1 MAGGFDLLTE
11 DKNMPRDMFFT
22 ALCLALT
29 LVAHAQE
36 KKVTSLPG
44 KRVDLLR
51 DTRFQNGFE
60 INAPKPGKHVAM
72 GVFQPPSAT
81 NKPSWRLCQ
90 WNSKYDLSEAK
101 PEILSNQTIRMANA
115 EKSVTISSQ
124 NTSNDLILALDSRPE
139 YKGNVRTKGQPWP
152 HLLVE
157 QTVQPIVLFKDI
169 SRISFTIQARL
180 LTNECFKLEGYTRNL
195 HTAQFPMTFIVQNR
209 NKQSKGFGDFI
220 WFCVTLYDE
229 RKPFT
234 DLYAAKDTADPS
246 AKMIYTPP
254 SKTFSQQTL
263 HDGTWATFS
272 HTNLC
277 TLFSEAISL
286 ARARGYLKESP
297 DVGDFAI
304 SSVNIG
310 WEVTGI
316 NNVAIQIRNL
326 DIKVDTKQQAPPGPA
341 AAGRNKPIGNFLASE

>member
-1 MAGGFDLLTE
+1 MATD
-11 DKNMPRDMFFT
+11 NFFSAIFVFFVVT
-22 ALCLALT
+22 VKSLAPFTLATCLALT

-36 KKVTSLPG
+36 QKVAPPAG
-44 KRVDLLR
+44 KVVNLLR

-72 GVFQPPSAT
+72 GVIQPPVAT
-81 NKPSWRLCQ
+81 DKPAWRLCQ
-90 WNSKYDLSEAK
+90 WSSTFDLSLSK
-101 PEILSNQTIRMANA
+101 PEILDVHAIRIANEA
-115 EKSVTISSQ
+115 KSVTISS
-124 NTSNDLILALDSRPE
+124 NSPSHDLILGLDSRPE
-139 YKGNVRTKGQPWP
+139 YAGKVRAQNQPWP

-157 QTVQPIVLFKDI
+157 QSVQPIVLFKDV
-169 SRISFTIQARL
+169 SRISFTIEARL

-254 SKTFSQQTL
+254 SRTFSQQTL
-263 HDGTWATFS
+263 HDGTWVTFS

-277 TLFSEAISL
+277 PLFSEAIEL
-286 ARARGYLKESP
+286 ARKRGYLKDSP
-297 DVGDFAI
+297 DMGDFAI

-316 NNVAIQIRNL
+316 NNVAIQIRSL
-326 DIKVDTKQQAPPGPA
+326 GIHLETTQH
-341 AAGRNKPIGNFLASE
+341 E

>member
-1 MAGGFDLLTE
+1 MGGGDFYLLTE
-11 DKNMPRDMFFT
+11 ETNMVKHTNSNFLTEAFMSIVLVT
-22 ALCLALT
+22 CLVLT
-29 LVAHAQE
+29 MATHAQE
-36 KKVTSLPG
+36 QKIAPLAG

-51 DTRFQNGFE
+51 DTRFQSGFE
-60 INAPKPGKHVAM
+60 INAPKAGKHVAM
-72 GVFQPPSAT
+72 GVFQPPAAT
-81 NKPSWRLCQ
+81 NKPAWRLCQ
-90 WNSKYDLSEAK
+90 WNSQYDLSTAK
-101 PEILSNQTIRMANA
+101 AEIIDNQTIRMANA
-115 EKSVTISSQ
+115 AKSATISSQ
-124 NTSNDLILALDSRPE
+124 NTSKDLILALDSRPE
-139 YKGNVRTKGQPWP
+139 YKGKVRTKGQAWP

-157 QTVQPIVLFKDI
+157 QSVQPIVLFKNI
-169 SRISFTIQARL
+169 SRISFTIEARL

-254 SKTFSQQTL
+254 SRTFAQETL
-263 HDGTWATFS
+263 HDGTWVTFS

-277 TLFSEAISL
+277 PLFIEAIDL
-286 ARARGYLKESP
+286 ARKRGYLKESL
-297 DVGDFAI
+297 DMGDFAI

-326 DIKVDTKQQAPPGPA
+326 DIKADTIPH
-341 AAGRNKPIGNFLASE
+341 E

>member
-1 MAGGFDLLTE
+1 MLAI
-11 DKNMPRDMFFT
+11 
-22 ALCLALT
+22 CLALS
-29 LVAHAQE
+29 LVAHAQDQ
-36 KKVTSLPG
+36 KVAPPAG
-44 KRVDLLR
+44 KQIGLLQ

-60 INAPKPGKHVAM
+60 INAPKAGKHVAM
-72 GVFQPPSAT
+72 GVFQPPTAT
-81 NKPSWRLCQ
+81 DKPAWRLCQ
-90 WNSKYDLSEAK
+90 WNSRFDLSLSK
-101 PEILSNQTIRMANA
+101 SEILDNQTIRMGNA
-115 EKSVTISSQ
+115 AKSVTISST
-124 NTSNDLILALDSRPE
+124 NSSNDLILALDSRPE
-139 YKGNVRTKGQPWP
+139 YGGKVRTKGQAWP

-157 QTVQPIVLFKDI
+157 QSVQPIVLFKDI
-169 SRISFTIQARL
+169 SRIAFTLEARL

-220 WFCVTLYDE
+220 WFCVSLYDE

-254 SKTFSQQTL
+254 SKTFSKQTL
-263 HDGTWATFS
+263 HDRNWATFS
-272 HTNLC
+272 HTNLYP
-277 TLFSEAISL
+277 LFSEAISL
-286 ARARGYLKESP
+286 ARQRGYLKESP
-297 DVGDFAI
+297 DDGDFAI

-326 DIKVDTKQQAPPGPA
+326 EIKTDTKQQAPPGPE
-341 AAGRNKPIGNFLASE
+341 AAGQE

>member
-1 MAGGFDLLTE
+1 MNYTRTLATF
-11 DKNMPRDMFFT
+11 
-22 ALCLALT
+22 LALS
-29 LVAHAQE
+29 LVAHAQDQ
-36 KKVTSLPG
+36 KVAPPAG
-44 KRVDLLR
+44 KHIDLVR

-60 INAPKPGKHVAM
+60 INAPKAGKHVAM
-72 GVFQPPSAT
+72 GVFQPPTAT
-81 NKPSWRLCQ
+81 DKPAWRLCQ
-90 WNSKYDLSEAK
+90 WNSMFDLSLSN
-101 PEILSNQTIRMANA
+101 PEVLDNQTIRMGNKA
-115 EKSVTISSQ
+115 KSVTISSS
-124 NTSNDLILALDSRPE
+124 NAGNDLILALDSRPE
-139 YKGNVRTKGQPWP
+139 YDGKVRTKGQAWP

-157 QTVQPIVLFKDI
+157 QSVQPIVLFKDI
-169 SRISFTIQARL
+169 SRIAFTIEARL
-180 LTNECFKLEGYTRNL
+180 LTNACFKLEGYTRNL

-220 WFCVTLYDE
+220 WFCVALYDE
-229 RKPFT
+229 RKPFS

-263 HDGTWATFS
+263 HDGDWATFS

-286 ARARGYLKESP
+286 ARTRGYLKESP
-297 DVGDFAI
+297 DFGDFAI

-326 DIKVDTKQQAPPGPA
+326 DIKVDRRKQEQPH
-341 AAGRNKPIGNFLASE
+341 E

>member
-1 MAGGFDLLTE
+1 M
-11 DKNMPRDMFFT
+11 NYSFFGKPFIT
-22 ALCLALT
+22 TTLASFFVLA

-36 KKVTSLPG
+36 QKVAPLPS

-51 DTRFQNGFE
+51 DTRFQSGFE
-60 INAPKPGKHVAM
+60 INEPKAGKHVAM
-72 GVFQPPSAT
+72 GVFQPPAAT
-81 NKPSWRLCQ
+81 SKPAWRLCQ
-90 WNSKYDLSEAK
+90 WNSQYDLSTAK
-101 PEILSNQTIRMANA
+101 PEIIDNQTIRMANA
-115 EKSVTISSQ
+115 AKSATISCQ
-124 NTSNDLILALDSRPE
+124 NTSKDLILALDSRPE
-139 YKGNVRTKGQPWP
+139 YKGKVRTKGQAWP

-157 QTVQPIVLFKDI
+157 QSVQPIVLFKNI
-169 SRISFTIQARL
+169 SRISFTIETRL

-254 SKTFSQQTL
+254 SRTFAQETL
-263 HDGTWATFS
+263 HDGTWVTFS

-277 TLFSEAISL
+277 PLFIEAIDL
-286 ARARGYLKESP
+286 ARKRGYLKESL
-297 DVGDFAI
+297 DMGDFAI

-326 DIKVDTKQQAPPGPA
+326 DIKADTIPH
-341 AAGRNKPIGNFLASE
+341 E